1 MNIYFDFR
9 LIWCLEDIT
18 VYAGGNQLYSYW
30 SEANKP
36 MQPIEA
42 MERKHRSMNK
52 DKKLTELINL
62 VIPQQKTQIDV
73 T

>member
-1 MNIYFDFR
+1 
-9 LIWCLEDIT
+9 
-18 VYAGGNQLYSYW
+18 
-30 SEANKP
+30 
-36 MQPIEA
+36 MQPIEV